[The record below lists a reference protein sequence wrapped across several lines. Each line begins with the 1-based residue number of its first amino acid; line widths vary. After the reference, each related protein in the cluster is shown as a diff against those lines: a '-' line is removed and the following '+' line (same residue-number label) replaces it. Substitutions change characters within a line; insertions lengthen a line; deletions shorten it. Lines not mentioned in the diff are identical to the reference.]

1 MSGFNWRAP
10 GRGFPA
16 EVERSRSPCGINQYV
31 ISGQNVMAERWPG
44 TSPDDPTHLCSSVGE
59 VTGSPT
65 ASLCVPL
72 SSGEMSWGG
81 SEHSG
86 VFASL
91 LCVLEQKINQP
102 FRRRSD
108 GVLLTC
114 ALNGPLIKSGEDL
127 DGPELLSA

>member
-1 MSGFNWRAP
+1 
-10 GRGFPA
+10 
-16 EVERSRSPCGINQYV
+16 
-31 ISGQNVMAERWPG
+31 MAERWPG

-65 ASLCVPL
+65 ASLCVLL
-72 SSGEMSWGG
+72 SSGETSWGGG
-81 SEHSG
+81 SEHSR

-91 LCVLEQKINQP
+91 LCVSEQKINQP
-102 FRRRSD
+102 SRRRSD

-114 ALNGPLIKSGEDL
+114 ALNGPLIKSREDL